1 MRSVQ
6 VPRTI
11 ATSGKKPFNPRAQG
25 YLMGDSLLRRDL
37 LVWHIVVA
45 GDLVCRCPSL
55 VEMGAEPEEEVL
67 ALLGNVVTAG
77 DPEVLLGAVVERWV
91 LVKL

>member
-1 MRSVQ
+1 M
-6 VPRTI
+6 
-11 ATSGKKPFNPRAQG
+11 
-25 YLMGDSLLRRDL
+25 
-37 LVWHIVVA
+37 WHIVVA